1 MRMKV
6 TGRQIDVGDSLPK
19 HVEEKILAVVTKYA
33 DEPLETEATFSR
45 DAAKNYRSEV
55 TVKLSTG
62 LTIQA
67 EGRAADIY
75 PAFEQAAARVEKQVR
90 RHKRRLKAHSTRRK
104 GGVNRLEPATSFIL
118 TAYGD
123 DEAPDALEGEAA
135 LQPVVVAEAKSSIPS
150 LTVGEAVLQMEMAD
164 EAVLMF
170 RNEAHGELNVVYRR
184 PDGHIGWIDPKGAAQ
199 GR

>member
-6 TGRQIDVGDSLPK
+6 TGRHIDVGDSLPK
-19 HVEEKILAVVTKYA
+19 HVEEKVLDIVTKYA
-33 DEPLETEATFSR
+33 DEPLETVATFSR
-45 DAAKNYRSEV
+45 DAAKTYRSEV
-55 TVKLSTG
+55 SVQLSTG

-67 EGRAADIY
+67 EGRAPEIY
-75 PAFEQAAARVEKQVR
+75 PAFDQAAARIEKQLR
-90 RHKRRLKAHSTRRK
+90 RHKRRLKAHSTRRM
-104 GGVNRLEPATSFIL
+104 GGVNRIEAATSFIL

-123 DEAPDALEGEAA
+123 DEAAGAPDGEAA
-135 LQPVVVAEAKSSIPS
+135 LQPVIVAEAKSSIPS

-184 PDGHIGWIDPKGAAQ
+184 ADGHIGWIDPKGVAQ